1 MAGASSIGQTA
12 GARELKLMR
21 REHLLVV
28 LSIVIALSGCSRK
41 AATTQEQLDR
51 KFEETM
57 KGVTLVGRSTRLQ
70 DDKIIGEEKY
80 VIEGVSKLAGDTW
93 LFRTRLQYGGH
104 DIPLPLPVT
113 IKWAGD
119 TPVITLTDLS
129 IPGMGTYTAR
139 VVLYR
144 DQYAGTWS
152 GKKGGGQ
159 IFGKIVRNPYARV
172 LGNALFRNRVVKR
185 EDVYRRRPKHR
196 CRSPRSRRSRF
207 LLRPKRR
214 RTG

>member
-1 MAGASSIGQTA
+1 
-12 GARELKLMR
+12 MR
-21 REHLLVV
+21 KYHALVL
-28 LSIVIALSGCSRK
+28 LSILIALSSCSKK
-41 AATTQEQLDR
+41 AATTQDQLDR

-70 DDKIIGEEKY
+70 DDKVIGEEKY

-93 LFRTRLQYGGH
+93 VFRTRLQYGGH

-159 IFGKIVRNPYARV
+159 IFGKIVRNR
-172 LGNALFRNRVVKR
+172 
-185 EDVYRRRPKHR
+185 
-196 CRSPRSRRSRF
+196 
-207 LLRPKRR
+207 
-214 RTG
+214 

>member
-1 MAGASSIGQTA
+1 MVGTPSIGQY
-12 GARELKLMR
+12 GGVREVKLMSKN
-21 REHLLVV
+21 HLLVL
-28 LSIVIALSGCSRK
+28 LSVVIALSDCSKK
-41 AATTQEQLDR
+41 AVTTQEQLDR
-51 KFEETM
+51 KFQETM

-93 LFRTRLQYGGH
+93 LFRSRLQYGGH

-139 VVLYR
+139 VILYR

-159 IFGKIVRNPYARV
+159 IFGKIVRNP
-172 LGNALFRNRVVKR
+172 
-185 EDVYRRRPKHR
+185 
-196 CRSPRSRRSRF
+196 
-207 LLRPKRR
+207 
-214 RTG
+214 